1 MAGLSVPSGHEIQG
15 RSLWQDARRRLFA
28 NKAAVTSMIILAI
41 VAAMSIL
48 FPGIAY
54 DDGVNKVQIL
64 PPLWQH
70 EYDKTYIDR
79 VSCPPPDYLGMT
91 ALFGSQA
98 ETCPTAVGQG
108 HLFGT
113 DANGRD
119 LFVRVMLG
127 GQVSLAIGFVATI
140 VALLIGVL
148 YGATAGFLGGRWDD
162 YMMRFVDIMY
172 ALPFIFFVIILVVV
186 FGRNFILMFVAIGAV
201 EWLTMARIVRGQT
214 LSIKRK
220 EYIEAAEASGV
231 STWAIIRRH
240 ILPNVVGPVIVYV
253 TLTVPA
259 VILVESFLS
268 FLGLGVQ
275 EPYTS
280 WGVLISDGKDQ
291 MESYPWMLLFPAFF
305 MAVTLFCFNFIGDG
319 LRDALDPKD
328 R

>member
-1 MAGLSVPSGHEIQG
+1 MATAQPMQEIKG

-28 NKAAVTSMIILAI
+28 NKAAVASMLLLF
-41 VAAMSIL
+41 SIGL
-48 FPGIAY
+48 VSVVGPNFWPHPFDEAY
-54 DDGVNKVQIL
+54 F
-64 PPLWQH
+64 
-70 EYDKTYIDR
+70 DR
-79 VSCPPPDYLGMT
+79 ISCPPPDYLGMT

-98 ETCPTAVGQG
+98 ELCPTAVGQG
-108 HLFGT
+108 HIFGT

-119 LFVRVMLG
+119 LFIRVLMG
-127 GQVSLAIGFVATI
+127 GRVSLAIGFVATF
-140 VALLIGVL
+140 VALVIGVL
-148 YGATAGFLGGRWDD
+148 YGATAGFVGGRIDNL
-162 YMMRFVDIMY
+162 MMRFVDILY

-186 FGRNFILMFVAIGAV
+186 FGNNFLLMFVAIGAV

-214 LSIKRK
+214 LS
-220 EYIEAAEASGV
+220 
-231 STWAIIRRH
+231 IIRRH

-259 VILVESFLS
+259 VILTESFLS

-280 WGVLISDGKDQ
+280 WGVLIADGKDQ
-291 MESYPWMLLFPAFF
+291 MESYPWMLTFPAVL